1 MLAEAVPGLT
11 RRRHAVS
18 PFSRCPAIHSD
29 HRRHISPGTVA
40 AARSYSRT
48 RTCGISDARR
58 ARSAGALRPEQP
70 VALRVYALRTLLE
83 RVVAREQGVNAIDR
97 RRMLDEQCAARYC
110 SSAQCAVALPR
121 RPARDFA
128 RLPSMGSRAAS
139 CQNFAYPTSPYQGH
153 REAGAALEPR
163 EASA

>member
-48 RTCGISDARR
+48 RTCGTSDARR

-70 VALRVYALRTLLE
+70 VALRVYALRTVLAPIWWTPGLCSQCSHTPVRFG
-83 RVVAREQGVNAIDR
+83 RVRTPVAVGRVQPPCVVVR
-97 RRMLDEQCAARYC
+97 LDE
-110 SSAQCAVALPR
+110 
-121 RPARDFA
+121 
-128 RLPSMGSRAAS
+128 
-139 CQNFAYPTSPYQGH
+139 
-153 REAGAALEPR
+153 
-163 EASA
+163 